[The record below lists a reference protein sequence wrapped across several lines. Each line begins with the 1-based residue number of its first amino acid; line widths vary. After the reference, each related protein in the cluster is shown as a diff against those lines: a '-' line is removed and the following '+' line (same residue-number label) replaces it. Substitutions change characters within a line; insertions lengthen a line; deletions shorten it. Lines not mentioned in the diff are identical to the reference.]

1 MLLAWVGLALASG
14 GLAFGFVEL
23 GVWQLSMAVWA
34 LLVLGIIA
42 MWKHWSWAPSL
53 LLIFYCV
60 AAVIGVWREM
70 WPGWALL
77 GLLGGLAAADLMHFT
92 WRLQAAMGIGGNL
105 KQLNDRHYR
114 RLGVV
119 FGLGTT
125 LYLVALLA
133 QVRLNFS
140 LALLLGLI
148 AVLGI
153 GLGLKTRGQSNG

>member
-1 MLLAWVGLALASG
+1 
-14 GLAFGFVEL
+14 
-23 GVWQLSMAVWA
+23 
-34 LLVLGIIA
+34 
-42 MWKHWSWAPSL
+42 
-53 LLIFYCV
+53 
-60 AAVIGVWREM
+60 
-70 WPGWALL
+70 
-77 GLLGGLAAADLMHFT
+77 
-92 WRLQAAMGIGGNL
+92 MGIGGNL